1 MKTANMSSTPP
12 RTINGVTYTFGSDG
26 VSDKTPSSA
35 NGSFSEA
42 DSAFNAKTTAGVRL
56 RKGPGLSYD
65 TITVLAEGK
74 SERDKHEEQRMVC
87 RDNGFRSE
95 GLRFLRISKRDRHGE
110 RG

>member
-1 MKTANMSSTPP
+1 MVFPKAVIEGASTIIPAIAL
-12 RTINGVTYTFGSDG
+12 RA

-65 TITVLAEGK
+65 TITVLAEGTIVNVTSTK
-74 SERDKHEEQRMVC
+74 NSE
-87 RDNGFRSE
+87 
-95 GLRFLRISKRDRHGE
+95 
-110 RG
+110 